1 MSDRTALLATYQNGA
16 TALLDALKDV
26 PHDAMTWRPAPGEWS
41 VAEVLWHCAE
51 CEAVFH
57 TRVRTMWIGPER
69 TVVAFDQED
78 WAAMPGYEGLP
89 VETAVEV
96 IRSTRAMTSA
106 LLDRL
111 PDDAWDAEG
120 RNTERG
126 RVTLEDIV
134 THAAGHLDIHARQIW
149 DNVRAWRAQAG
160 QEDANSGAR

>member
-1 MSDRTALLATYQNGA
+1 MSDRTTLLATYQNGA
-16 TALLDALKDV
+16 TDLMDALKDV
-26 PHDAMTWRPAPGEWS
+26 PDAAMTWRPAPGEWS

-78 WAAMPGYEGLP
+78 WAGTPGYQGLP
-89 VETAVEV
+89 VETAVDV

-111 PDDAWDAEG
+111 PADAWDAEG
-120 RNTERG
+120 THTERG
-126 RVTLEDIV
+126 RVMLDDIV
-134 THAAGHLDIHARQIW
+134 AHAAGHLDIHAGQIR
-149 DNVRAWRAQAG
+149 DNVRGWRAQVERDADAG
-160 QEDANSGAR
+160 VR